1 MNNKKEHYCIYL
13 DEGLR
18 EVFEK
23 EANKSQLVQSLLRI
37 HYKSKGV
44 NVRTYVRVLK

>member
-1 MNNKKEHYCIYL
+1 MTDKIVKIESFKTM
-13 DEGLR
+13 DG